1 VLACICAALSPTAS
15 VGVASSP
22 LTASPPNEAAL
33 ADQPATRGA
42 RTQVAPVPPPPF
54 ICPSGPP
61 VRGFDTG
68 GSKVVAFTF
77 DDGPWPVYT
86 DGVMDAFDAR
96 GVKATFFMIASNVRS
111 NPSIAQDVVNRGF
124 EVGNHTVTH
133 SYTPST
139 IVAEIPRAN
148 AIIQEV
154 TGVEPRLFRAPGLT
168 TSSRIDWAMVAYGMC
183 NLFTT
188 YDLGDWKVPRAS
200 ASTLCSRVAGSLH
213 PGMIV
218 LLHDGGTHRNTVDA
232 VPCMLDVAISRGYTI
247 VPAGHLGAYGT
258 GYTGL
263 RPQLTS
269 LEDVDQ
275 LPFATTE

>member
-1 VLACICAALSPTAS
+1 MTAE
-15 VGVASSP
+15 SS
-22 LTASPPNEAAL
+22 TEAAV
-33 ADQPATRGA
+33 ADKPATRGA
-42 RTQVAPVPPPPF
+42 LTQLVPVPPPPL

-68 GSKVVAFTF
+68 SYKVVAFTF

-96 GVKATFFMIASNVRS
+96 GVKATFFMIGNNVRA
-111 NPSIAQDVVNRGF
+111 NPSIARDVVNRGF
-124 EVGNHTVTH
+124 EVGNHSATH
-133 SYTPST
+133 SYSPST

-148 AIIQEV
+148 AIIREV
-154 TGVEPRLFRAPGLT
+154 TGAEPRLFRSPGLA
-168 TSSRIDWAMVAYGMC
+168 TSTRIDSAMQTYGMC

-188 YDLGDWKVPRAS
+188 YDLGDSKTPRAS
-200 ASTLCSRVAGSLH
+200 ASTLCSRFANSLH

-218 LLHDGGTHRNTVDA
+218 LLHDGGSHRNTVDA

-263 RPQLTS
+263 RPRLTS
-269 LEDVDQ
+269 VEVEEIAEIDQ
-275 LPFATTE
+275 VPIATTE